1 MQGIGHRGL
10 ARVWDR
16 DVTRRRSHPPV
27 GPNRWVRIVA
37 GSYPSEISRS
47 AVRSTNAVGPQ
58 TKLVDG
64 VPERAATVRSI
75 SASIRRENPD
85 QAP

>member
-1 MQGIGHRGL
+1 MQGIGNRGL
-10 ARVWDR
+10 APAWDR

-27 GPNRWVRIVA
+27 ARIAVRILA
-37 GSYPSEISRS
+37 GSCPSEISRS